1 MNRSD
6 LTFYLV
12 GLRHGFNFKKMMDF
26 VNENQYW
33 SKDQI
38 YDYQLRHLR
47 KLVRHAYANVPY
59 YRNMMQTKGMH
70 PDDVKS
76 LDDLSHFPVISKK
89 EILDNY
95 SDFLA
100 RDFERYH
107 PWEKTTGGTTGVPL
121 KYYNDTK
128 SWGLYWATKIR
139 AFQWGGYRLGKDELV
154 ILKGGTILAGDGE
167 YRFKTKVWRWIQK
180 NYTVPIINMTDETM
194 SMYAKN
200 VKRKKIKYMRG
211 FPSAIYTF
219 ARWAKENNVY
229 FKLNR
234 IFTTAEMLLPHQ
246 RALIEEVFGCN
257 IIDTYGCGD
266 GMAGASQCNLS
277 DKFHMIIETSIMELL
292 NSDYTNKAAPGET
305 GEIVVTALHDYA
317 MPFIRYA
324 PGDQAIVSE
333 EQCTCGITLPTL
345 DKIIGRTSDVFYLPN
360 GRVLNGISIAFDIWT
375 DKIRKWQLIHE
386 KPTLIIAKLMVTEAY
401 NREDEQ
407 TLINLLRANAGEGI
421 DIEIQVVDDIPL
433 TKAGKH
439 KFVISKVE
447 C

>member
-154 ILKGGTILAGDGE
+154 ILKGGHHIG
-167 YRFKTKVWRWIQK
+167 WRW
-180 NYTVPIINMTDETM
+180 
-194 SMYAKN
+194 
-200 VKRKKIKYMRG
+200 
-211 FPSAIYTF
+211 
-219 ARWAKENNVY
+219 
-229 FKLNR
+229 
-234 IFTTAEMLLPHQ
+234 
-246 RALIEEVFGCN
+246 
-257 IIDTYGCGD
+257 
-266 GMAGASQCNLS
+266 
-277 DKFHMIIETSIMELL
+277 
-292 NSDYTNKAAPGET
+292 
-305 GEIVVTALHDYA
+305 
-317 MPFIRYA
+317 
-324 PGDQAIVSE
+324 
-333 EQCTCGITLPTL
+333 
-345 DKIIGRTSDVFYLPN
+345 
-360 GRVLNGISIAFDIWT
+360 GISFQD
-375 DKIRKWQLIHE
+375 
-386 KPTLIIAKLMVTEAY
+386 
-401 NREDEQ
+401 
-407 TLINLLRANAGEGI
+407 
-421 DIEIQVVDDIPL
+421 
-433 TKAGKH
+433 
-439 KFVISKVE
+439 
-447 C
+447 